1 MYNNILLI
9 KPHPDARIHAP
20 PKFSDNSVATVGT
33 YGVAKF
39 NPQKTVAL
47 LSTYSQWLLDELEID
62 MCIAF
67 CIDR

>member
-9 KPHPDARIHAP
+9 KRHPDARIHAP
-20 PKFSDNSVATVGT
+20 PKFPDNSVAKVGT

-39 NPQKTVAL
+39 NAQKTVAL
-47 LSTYSQWLLDELEID
+47 LSIYSQWLLDEFEID